1 MELWGQTIA
10 ITTLITAVVMK
21 VYKHHASLVTE
32 KFQDRTYRL
41 MKGVLV
47 LYLVDYLLLL
57 AFGTPIPPLHESGWA
72 GISCS
77 LLLMVVVVMNMLCGL
92 ARRNVDSGDDGQQ
105 EQRLTSVFVL
115 GVSIFWLCVEVM
127 GWLLKIQP

>member
-1 MELWGQTIA
+1 MELWEQTI
-10 ITTLITAVVMK
+10 TVTVLITAMVMK

-32 KFQDRTYRL
+32 KFQERTDRLTQ
-41 MKGVLV
+41 GVLA

-57 AFGTPIPPLHESGWA
+57 AFGTPVPPLHESGWA

-105 EQRLTSVFVL
+105 EQRLTSVFGI
-115 GVSIFWLCVEVM
+115 GVSIFWLCIEVM

>member
-1 MELWGQTIA
+1 MGLVNA
-10 ITTLITAVVMK
+10 
-21 VYKHHASLVTE
+21 VTE
-32 KFQDRTYRL
+32 ASKASPSYERAHQLETIGTQLLYD
-41 MKGVLV
+41 GVASV
-47 LYLVDYLLLL
+47 
-57 AFGTPIPPLHESGWA
+57 GTPVPPLHESGWA

-105 EQRLTSVFVL
+105 EQRLTSVFGI
-115 GVSIFWLCVEVM
+115 GVSIFWLCIEVM

>member
-1 MELWGQTIA
+1 MELWEQTIT
-10 ITTLITAVVMK
+10 ITVLVTAMVMK
-21 VYKHHASLVTE
+21 VYKHHLSLVTE
-32 KFQDRTYRL
+32 KFQDRTDRL
-41 MKGVLV
+41 TQGVLA

-57 AFGTPIPPLHESGWA
+57 AFGTSVPPLHESGWV

-77 LLLMVVVVMNMLCGL
+77 LLLMVVVVMNILCGL

-105 EQRLTSVFVL
+105 EQRLTSVFVI
-115 GVSIFWLCVEVM
+115 GVCIFWLCIEVM

>member
-41 MKGVLV
+41 TKGVLV
-47 LYLVDYLLLL
+47 LYLVDFLFLL
-57 AFGTPIPPLHESGWA
+57 AFDISIPPLHESGWS
-72 GISCS
+72 GVFCS
-77 LLLMVVVVMNMLCGL
+77 LLLIVVVVMNMLCGL
-92 ARRNVDSGDDGQQ
+92 ARRNVDSEDDGQQ
-105 EQRLTSVFVL
+105 EQRLTSIF
-115 GVSIFWLCVEVM
+115 GIGISIFWLSIEVM

>member
-47 LYLVDYLLLL
+47 LYLVDFLFLL
-57 AFGTPIPPLHESGWA
+57 AFDISIPPLHESGWS
-72 GISCS
+72 GVFCS
-77 LLLMVVVVMNMLCGL
+77 LLLIVVVVMNMLCGL
-92 ARRNVDSGDDGQQ
+92 ARRNVDSEDDGQQ
-105 EQRLTSVFVL
+105 EQRLTSIF
-115 GVSIFWLCVEVM
+115 GIGISIFWLSIEVM